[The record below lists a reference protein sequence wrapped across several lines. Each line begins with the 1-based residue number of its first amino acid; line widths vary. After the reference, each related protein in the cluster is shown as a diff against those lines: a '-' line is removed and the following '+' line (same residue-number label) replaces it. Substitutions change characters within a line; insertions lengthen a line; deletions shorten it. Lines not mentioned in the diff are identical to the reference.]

1 MPFLDS
7 LDATLQLSLFQAIS
21 GDQDLLPFKRQL
33 RQLGQETAWYLNFDV
48 NLRLLLEG
56 RRATGVSIHRHGQT
70 ETIFS
75 EREVIRLWITSNP
88 DALRHRAQE
97 TVGEAWYP
105 WPDRQVPSAAWRRLH
120 QELESPPRP
129 RHRRSRYS
137 PTRCLSPS
145 L

>member
-75 EREVIRLWITSNP
+75 EREVILAGRRLWITSNP
-88 DALRHRAQE
+88 DALRHRAGRRTE
-97 TVGEAWYP
+97 PVWYSCGRRSSGRNKP
-105 WPDRQVPSAAWRRLH
+105 SGPSATAD
-120 QELESPPRP
+120 ELP
-129 RHRRSRYS
+129 HRREIALRRWI
-137 PTRCLSPS
+137 T
-145 L
+145 